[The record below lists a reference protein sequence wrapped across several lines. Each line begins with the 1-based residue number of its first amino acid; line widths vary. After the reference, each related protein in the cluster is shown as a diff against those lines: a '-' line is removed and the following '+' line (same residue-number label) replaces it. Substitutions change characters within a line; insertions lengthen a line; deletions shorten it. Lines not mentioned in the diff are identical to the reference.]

1 LVTVPF
7 SFPSTSLVPGTL
19 VSVHFQFASAARVI
33 ATGTNLDFFNDSGG
47 SGAHV
52 RRNPGP
58 DDA

>member
-1 LVTVPF
+1 VTVPF

-19 VSVHFQFASAARVI
+19 VSVHFQFA
-33 ATGTNLDFFNDSGG
+33 TGTNLDSFNDSGG